1 MRQTPMT
8 LGVQSNCAYSS
19 HKEQRF
25 TVKTEFELMHKTQKH
40 SSSSPLFN
48 TQQRQT
54 SLPSLQRGML
64 HPAKRHG

>member
-1 MRQTPMT
+1 MRQTPTT

-40 SSSSPLFN
+40 SSS
-48 TQQRQT
+48 
-54 SLPSLQRGML
+54 
-64 HPAKRHG
+64 